1 MKITIYT
8 INDCVFSKQEKDYL
22 VANKLAFEEKNL
34 ETNKEFL
41 TEMLAV
47 SNNFAGTP
55 VTKIEKDDGQ
65 IVILKGFTLEEF
77 NKTLGLTPTTD
88 TSVDT
93 TPKVEETH
101 VDMQSP
107 VSPVAPQ
114 TNDPLPPLDIPA
126 PVAPTDLPQ
135 PPVVPAPVM
144 PVTSATT
151 LTVSEPPVIPPTE
164 PVPPAQPTVP
174 AAPVAPQTGPSNDQ
188 LNSILSDLQNKVN
201 QPDLNPPPAPVIP
214 NPDLGKTN

>member
-8 INDCVFSKQEKDYL
+8 INDCAFSKQEKDFL
-22 VANKLAFEEKNL
+22 IANKLAFEEKNL

-65 IVILKGFTLEEF
+65 IVVLKGFTLDEF
-77 NKTLGLTPTTD
+77 NKTLNLTPAPTT
-88 TSVDT
+88 T

-101 VDMQSP
+101 VDMQA
-107 VSPVAPQ
+107 PVAPIFPQ
-114 TNDPLPPLDIPA
+114 VNDTLPPLDIPA
-126 PVAPTDLPQ
+126 PVMPSITPQ
-135 PPVVPAPVM
+135 PPVTPAPVI
-144 PVTSATT
+144 PV
-151 LTVSEPPVIPPTE
+151 EPPNPPVVVPEIPVMPPTE
-164 PVPPAQPTVP
+164 PVAPVQPTIP
-174 AAPVAPQTGPSNDQ
+174 TTPPAPVATQTGPSNDQ

-201 QPDLNPPPAPVIP
+201 QPDLNPPPAPTP
-214 NPDLGKTN
+214 LKP

>member
-8 INDCVFSKQEKDYL
+8 INDCVFSKQEKDFL
-22 VANKLAFEEKNL
+22 IANKLAFEEKNL

-65 IVILKGFTLEEF
+65 IVVLKGFTLEEF
-77 NKTLGLTPTTD
+77 NKTLNLTPAP
-88 TSVDT
+88 TST

-101 VDMQSP
+101 VDMQAP
-107 VSPVAPQ
+107 VAPVAPQ
-114 TNDPLPPLDIPA
+114 TNDVLPPLDIPA
-126 PVAPTDLPQ
+126 LVVPTVPPQ
-135 PPVVPAPVM
+135 PPVAPAPVM
-144 PVTSATT
+144 PVTSPA
-151 LTVSEPPVIPPTE
+151 VPEPPVMPPTE
-164 PVPPAQPTVP
+164 PVVPSQPTMP
-174 AAPVAPQTGPSNDQ
+174 AAPPTPVAPQTGPSNDQ
-188 LNSILSDLQNKVN
+188 LNSILTDLQNKVS
-201 QPDLNPPPAPVIP
+201 QPDLNPPPTPAPP